1 MVDDIDPQET
11 REWLDA
17 MEALVRHGGRER
29 AAFILFTL
37 AAKAYEQGFYREVKG
52 MPAVAGVALREVTL
66 QNFRDTMAETMY
78 ISIFFNVVFAGIIA
92 FGVVYNSARVSLSER
107 SRELASLR
115 VLGFTRRE
123 VAVLLFGEQ
132 ATLTLAALPL
142 GCLIGYQ
149 LCALIARQYQWELFR
164 MPVVV
169 TPKTYAFAQLVVIA
183 AAVGSAVLVRR
194 RLNRLDLVEVLKTR
208 E

>member
-1 MVDDIDPQET
+1 V
-11 REWLDA
+11 
-17 MEALVRHGGRER
+17 LV
-29 AAFILFTL
+29 
-37 AAKAYEQGFYREVKG
+37 GFACVV
-52 MPAVAGVALREVTL
+52 AVA
-66 QNFRDTMAETMY
+66 
-78 ISIFFNVVFAGIIA
+78 
-92 FGVVYNSARVSLSER
+92 VVYNTARIALSER
-107 SRELASLR
+107 GRELASLR

-132 ATLTLAALPL
+132 AILTIAALPL
-142 GCLIGYQ
+142 GCAIGYQ

-183 AAVGSAVLVRR
+183 AAVGSAILVRR